1 MIGPAHHVGVAV
13 WSLDAALADY
23 RTLGFEAESI
33 EDVPT
38 QGVRVAFLGKGPVRI
53 ELLESL
59 RPDGVIARF
68 VDRSGEGLHHLAF
81 AVQDIRAEM
90 RRLREKGLKL
100 VDAEPRP
107 GARGRLVAFVH
118 PRSAH
123 GVLLELVQESAGSG
137 IASTQQD

>member
-13 WSLDAALADY
+13 RSLDAALADY
-23 RTLGFEAESI
+23 RTLGFEAESV

-137 IASTQQD
+137 RAPTQQD

>member
-13 WSLDAALADY
+13 RSLDAALADY
-23 RTLGFEAESI
+23 RTLGFEPESV
-33 EDVPT
+33 EEVPT
-38 QGVRVAFLGKGPVRI
+38 QGVRVAFVGMGAVRI

-81 AVQDIRAEM
+81 AVPDIRAEM
-90 RRLREKGLKL
+90 RRLQETGIKL
-100 VDAEPRP
+100 VDSEPRP

-123 GVLLELVQESAGSG
+123 GVLLELVQESAAPGP
-137 IASTQQD
+137 TQTQRD

>member
-13 WSLDAALADY
+13 RSLDAALADY
-23 RTLGFEAESI
+23 RTLGFEAESV
-33 EDVPT
+33 EEVPG
-38 QGVRVAFLGKGPVRI
+38 QGVRVAFLGTGAVRI

-81 AVQDIRAEM
+81 AVPDIRAEM

-118 PRSAH
+118 PRSAP

-137 IASTQQD
+137 SAPNKQD

>member
-1 MIGPAHHVGVAV
+1 
-13 WSLDAALADY
+13 
-23 RTLGFEAESI
+23 
-33 EDVPT
+33 
-38 QGVRVAFLGKGPVRI
+38 
-53 ELLESL
+53 
-59 RPDGVIARF
+59 
-68 VDRSGEGLHHLAF
+68 
-81 AVQDIRAEM
+81 M

-137 IASTQQD
+137 SASTQQDQAESRREALWRRLRCAAFDEPGRCRRLPGCDDCESGLRGPCLQPMDLPTKA